1 MVIPSSRSVLTMII
15 KSVMLSRSSKLKVI
29 IIHLKIKLSKVS
41 NITLYLAPS
50 ASLTTDS
57 VASTTDVANESE
69 PIEGID
75 QEGNN

>member
-1 MVIPSSRSVLTMII
+1 MII

-29 IIHLKIKLSKVS
+29 IIHLKIKLTKVS
-41 NITLYLAPS
+41 NIALYLAPS

-57 VASTTDVANESE
+57 VAPTADAASESH